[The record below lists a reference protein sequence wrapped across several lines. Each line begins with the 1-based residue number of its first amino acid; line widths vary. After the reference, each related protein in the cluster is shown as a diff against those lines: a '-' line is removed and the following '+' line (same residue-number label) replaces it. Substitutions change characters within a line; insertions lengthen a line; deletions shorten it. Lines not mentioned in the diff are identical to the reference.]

1 MKAVVLEGKGQVAYR
16 DVEKPICGDD
26 DIILEVKACGI
37 CGSDLHF
44 YFGRMNP
51 MGKMPHVMGHEFSG
65 VIAEMGKNVDPYWH
79 VGDRVVSD
87 NTGDACGRCPAC
99 SRGNFVACEN
109 RGTLGVT
116 MDGGFTKYVK
126 IPGKLLQ
133 MYKNCLW
140 KIPEE
145 LSFEEATLM
154 DPAANGY
161 NAVVQQGDLKP
172 GEIVVVFG
180 VGALGLMSIAQAH
193 IGGASKVIAV
203 GMHADRAKR
212 EAIARKYGADVFY
225 ASDEEEDIVQTVKR
239 AAGEDGVALVIDA
252 AGVPIITD
260 QAIAMLRTEGTLV
273 RIGMST
279 RPYGS
284 SLDAF
289 ALKNIR
295 IMGHMGY
302 NQESW
307 RNSLALA
314 RAGRLDLKSII
325 SLTLPMREHAKGF
338 EMTKNQEA
346 AKVILIPDEE

>member
-1 MKAVVLEGKGQVAYR
+1 M
-16 DVEKPICGDD
+16 
-26 DIILEVKACGI
+26 
-37 CGSDLHF
+37 
-44 YFGRMNP
+44 
-51 MGKMPHVMGHEFSG
+51 
-65 VIAEMGKNVDPYWH
+65 
-79 VGDRVVSD
+79 
-87 NTGDACGRCPAC
+87 
-99 SRGNFVACEN
+99 
-109 RGTLGVT
+109 T

-161 NAVVQQGDLKP
+161 NAVVQQGGLKP

-239 AAGEDGVALVIDA
+239 KAGEDGVALVIDA

-260 QAIAMLRTEGTLV
+260 QAIAMLRTEGALV